1 MHARHWK
8 IQRAGENATVNQTN
22 HSFVVG
28 VENGMRRLFFEWF
41 VAALEYWAPRVGDTF
56 HASLATLRLK
66 NLSTTCVVIGLQG
79 GIRQRA
85 VTHSIHRRKERVGA
99 VPPENLTRSAASIR
113 PRKLPSKDCCRVFC
127 RRPPQQLRRDGLFE
141 ARRVVTGRHCGTE
154 PGVPPHPWRSL
165 AALPQLI
172 GVSSGRNSILFRRSS
187 MLGFL

>member
-66 NLSTTCVVIGLQG
+66 KSFNDVCGHWLAGRHTSASGHPFNPSSKRTRRRCSTGKPYAIRCVHPAEKIAVERLLPRVLPSAAAAIATRWIIRGPARRYGEALRHWARSTTSPL
-79 GIRQRA
+79 
-85 VTHSIHRRKERVGA
+85 T
-99 VPPENLTRSAASIR
+99 VPGRS
-113 PRKLPSKDCCRVFC
+113 PSADWRE
-127 RRPPQQLRRDGLFE
+127 QW
-141 ARRVVTGRHCGTE
+141 TE
-154 PGVPPHPWRSL
+154 
-165 AALPQLI
+165 
-172 GVSSGRNSILFRRSS
+172 
-187 MLGFL
+187 